1 MNLILYTL
9 SYCDICLFLKD
20 ELKNNSIDYREVHCD
35 ENPTIAKLIQN
46 KLATENYPIVC
57 VEGDESKLY
66 FISGTASSLRQIAN
80 NEYFTHYESIKHLI
94 HLIKLQHEK

>member
-1 MNLILYTL
+1 MIIKLYTL

-20 ELKNNSIDYREVHCD
+20 ELKAAAIDFEEVYCD

-57 VEGDESKLY
+57 IEGDDTKLY
-66 FISGTASSLRQIAN
+66 FISGNASPLRQIAD
-80 NEYFTHYESIKHLI
+80 NEYFAHYESIKHLI
-94 HLIKLQHEK
+94 HLIKYQYEK